1 MHNISNIGRNADRK
15 DKKARIDIS
24 IGNEIDDKTKEDI
37 TDIDLS
43 KDIKKLG
50 LSGILSGNLKRAG
63 VETLGELL
71 NLNYDDL
78 KYIRG
83 IGFKGKK
90 DILDYV
96 HSLGYTIQNEPE
108 TSSYQERIEQGQV
121 LLEDYG
127 MPKSVYLPL
136 YRAGIY
142 TMEELREN
150 PSVVKEIKYFGPK
163 KKEILQQYL
172 DNLESMQQK
181 ENIKLQKRNS
191 KLKQEN
197 EEIQKRIKTKQTL
210 LNEYAKLLTER
221 EMLTEKER
229 ELDEKLAQ
237 IRGEK
242 IVQPK
247 QHQKQK

>member
-1 MHNISNIGRNADRK
+1 M
-15 DKKARIDIS
+15 
-24 IGNEIDDKTKEDI
+24 
-37 TDIDLS
+37 
-43 KDIKKLG
+43 
-50 LSGILSGNLKRAG
+50 
-63 VETLGELL
+63 
-71 NLNYDDL
+71 
-78 KYIRG
+78 
-83 IGFKGKK
+83 
-90 DILDYV
+90 
-96 HSLGYTIQNEPE
+96 QNEPE

-127 MPKSVYLPL
+127 MPKSVCLPL

-142 TMEELREN
+142 TMEELRRN
-150 PSVVKEIKYFGPK
+150 PNVVEGIKYFGPK

-210 LNEYAKLLTER
+210 LNEYAKLLIER
-221 EMLTEKER
+221 ERLTEKER
-229 ELDEKLAQ
+229 KLDEKLAQ

-242 IVQPK
+242 IVQQK
-247 QHQKQK
+247 QRQKQK

>member
-15 DKKARIDIS
+15 DKKARKDILT
-24 IGNEIDDKTKEDI
+24 GNEIEDTETEEI
-37 TDIDLS
+37 IDLDVS

-63 VETLGELL
+63 VETLGDLL

-83 IGFKGKK
+83 IGSKGKK

-96 HSLGYTIQNEPE
+96 HNLGYTMQNEPE
-108 TSSYQERIEQGQV
+108 TSSYQERIEQGQI

-127 MPKSVYLPL
+127 MPKSVCLPL

-142 TMEELREN
+142 TMEELKRN
-150 PSVVKEIKYFGPK
+150 PKIVERIKYFGPK

-181 ENIKLQKRNS
+181 ENLSLQERNS
-191 KLKQEN
+191 KLKQDN
-197 EEIQKRIKTKQTL
+197 EEIKKRIAEKQQLLEEYHRLQVENITL
-210 LNEYAKLLTER
+210 IQ
-221 EMLTEKER
+221 KER
-229 ELDEKLAQ
+229 DLDKKLAQ
-237 IRGEK
+237 IRGEE

-247 QHQKQK
+247 QRQKRK

>member
-1 MHNISNIGRNADRK
+1 MHNISNIGRSADRK
-15 DKKARIDIS
+15 DKKARKDILT
-24 IGNEIDDKTKEDI
+24 GNEIDDTPTEEI
-37 TDIDLS
+37 IDLELS

-83 IGFKGKK
+83 IGSKGKK

-127 MPKSVYLPL
+127 MPKSVCLPL

-142 TMEELREN
+142 TMEKLREN
-150 PSVVKEIKYFGPK
+150 PSAVKEIKYFGPK

-181 ENIKLQKRNS
+181 ENLSLQERNS
-191 KLKQEN
+191 KLKQDN
-197 EEIQKRIKTKQTL
+197 EEIKKK
-210 LNEYAKLLTER
+210 NS
-221 EMLTEKER
+221 
-229 ELDEKLAQ
+229 
-237 IRGEK
+237 
-242 IVQPK
+242 
-247 QHQKQK
+247 

>member
-83 IGFKGKK
+83 IGSKGKK

-96 HSLGYTIQNEPE
+96 HSLGYTMQNEPE

-127 MPKSVYLPL
+127 MPKSVCLPL

-142 TMEELREN
+142 TMEELRRN
-150 PSVVKEIKYFGPK
+150 PNVVEGIKYFGPK

-181 ENIKLQKRNS
+181 ENLSLQERNS
-191 KLKQEN
+191 KLKQDN
-197 EEIQKRIKTKQTL
+197 EEIKKRIAEKQQLLEEYHRLQVENITL
-210 LNEYAKLLTER
+210 IQ
-221 EMLTEKER
+221 KER
-229 ELDEKLAQ
+229 DLDKKLAQ
-237 IRGEK
+237 IRGEE

-247 QHQKQK
+247 QRQKRK

>member
-24 IGNEIDDKTKEDI
+24 IENEIDDKTKEDI

-50 LSGILSGNLKRAG
+50 LSVGS
-63 VETLGELL
+63 
-71 NLNYDDL
+71 
-78 KYIRG
+78 
-83 IGFKGKK
+83 KGKK

-142 TMEELREN
+142 TMEELRRN
-150 PSVVKEIKYFGPK
+150 PNIVEGIKYFGPK

-229 ELDEKLAQ
+229 KLDEKLAQ

-242 IVQPK
+242 IVQQK
-247 QHQKQK
+247 QRQKQK

>member
-24 IGNEIDDKTKEDI
+24 IENEIDDKTKVDI

-63 VETLGELL
+63 VETLGDLL

-78 KYIRG
+78 KHIHG
-83 IGFKGKK
+83 IGSKGKK
-90 DILDYV
+90 DILDFV
-96 HSLGYTIQNEPE
+96 HGLGRTIQNEPE
-108 TSSYQERIEQGQV
+108 TSSYQERKEQGQV
-121 LLEDYG
+121 LLDDYG
-127 MPKSVYLPL
+127 IPNSVCLPL

-142 TMEELREN
+142 TMEKLREN
-150 PSVVKEIKYFGPK
+150 PSAVKEIKYFGPK

-210 LNEYAKLLTER
+210 LNEYAKLLIER
-221 EMLTEKER
+221 ERLTEKER
-229 ELDEKLAQ
+229 KLDEKLAQ

-242 IVQPK
+242 IVQQK
-247 QHQKQK
+247 QRQKQK

>member
-15 DKKARIDIS
+15 DKKARKDILT
-24 IGNEIDDKTKEDI
+24 GNEIDDTETEEI
-37 TDIDLS
+37 IDLELS

-83 IGFKGKK
+83 IGNKEKK

-96 HSLGYTIQNEPE
+96 HSLGYTMQNEPE
-108 TSSYQERIEQGQV
+108 TSSYQERIEQGQI

-127 MPKSVYLPL
+127 MPKSVCLPL

-142 TMEELREN
+142 TMEELKRN
-150 PSVVKEIKYFGPK
+150 PKIVERIKYFGPK

-181 ENIKLQKRNS
+181 ENIKLQKRNA

-221 EMLTEKER
+221 ERLTEKER
-229 ELDEKLAQ
+229 KIDEKLAQ

-242 IVQPK
+242 IV
-247 QHQKQK
+247 

>member
-24 IGNEIDDKTKEDI
+24 IENEIDDKAKVDI

-63 VETLGELL
+63 VKTLGELL

-83 IGFKGKK
+83 IGSKGKK
-90 DILDYV
+90 DILDFV
-96 HSLGYTIQNEPE
+96 HGLGRTIQNEPE
-108 TSSYQERIEQGQV
+108 TSSYQERKEQGQV
-121 LLEDYG
+121 LLDDYG
-127 MPKSVYLPL
+127 IPNSVCLPL

-142 TMEELREN
+142 TMEKLREN

-181 ENIKLQKRNS
+181 ENLSLQERNS
-191 KLKQEN
+191 KLKQDN
-197 EEIQKRIKTKQTL
+197 EEIKKRIAEKQQLLEEYHRLQVENITL
-210 LNEYAKLLTER
+210 IQ
-221 EMLTEKER
+221 KER
-229 ELDEKLAQ
+229 DLDKKLAQ
-237 IRGEK
+237 IRGEE

-247 QHQKQK
+247 QRQKRK